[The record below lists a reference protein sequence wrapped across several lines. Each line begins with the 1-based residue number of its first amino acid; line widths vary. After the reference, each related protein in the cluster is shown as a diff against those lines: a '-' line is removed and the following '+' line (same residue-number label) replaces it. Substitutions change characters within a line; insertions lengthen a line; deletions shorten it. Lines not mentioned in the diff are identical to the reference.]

1 MKKEYVVICFQ
12 ISIFD
17 TIGNNNERYNKADTQ
32 VVICFQISIFDT
44 IGNN

>member
-1 MKKEYVVICFQ
+1 MVVICFQ

-17 TIGNNNERYNKADTQ
+17 TIGNNNDGILQPTSN